1 MWGKTRHYLKSIEYK
16 DISISLNEVYSWID
30 MPNALDL
37 SKIYESSTAVSSDV
51 PMMWLVQRSLPRM
64 EVPEFSCNPMKW
76 VEFAIRFKELVHDKD
91 YLTVNE
97 KFIFLMHHVEDEAKR
112 TIQVFST
119 NKNGYILT
127 LKRLKY
133 MFG

>member
-1 MWGKTRHYLKSIEYK
+1 MWGKTRHYLESIEYE
-16 DISISLNEVYSWID
+16 DISISLNEVYSWTD

-119 NKNGYILT
+119 NKNGYIRT